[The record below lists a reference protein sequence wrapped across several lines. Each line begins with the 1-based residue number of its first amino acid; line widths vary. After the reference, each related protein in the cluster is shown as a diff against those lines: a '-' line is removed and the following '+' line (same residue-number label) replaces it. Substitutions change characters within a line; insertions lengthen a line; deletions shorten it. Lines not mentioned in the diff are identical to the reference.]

1 MLETYIISIPSY
13 YVLHNKNGKKKIIY
27 LWLTVYF
34 TFWSS
39 SMVAGTVSTLI
50 TAPMDMIKTRL
61 MLQRESKEV
70 GNYKNGFHC
79 AYQVFEFVFIFI
91 LHWFFF
97 IHFFLK
103 CVGDCYCW
111 QFCNF
116 EKGIF
121 MKFPWIRSPW
131 DACNVPKKEKS

>member
-1 MLETYIISIPSY
+1 MLY
-13 YVLHNKNGKKKIIY
+13 
-27 LWLTVYF
+27 WLTVYF

-79 AYQVFEFVFIFI
+79 AYQVFKFVFIFI
-91 LHWFFF
+91 LHWFFIF
-97 IHFFLK
+97 IPFLNVWVIVT
-103 CVGDCYCW
+103 VG
-111 QFCNF
+111 NF
-116 EKGIF
+116 VTL
-121 MKFPWIRSPW
+121 R
-131 DACNVPKKEKS
+131 KEYLWNFHE